1 MAEELL
7 GRRCIIIP
15 TQSMHLE
22 CIENY
27 RKTHNGEVPDCSE
40 CPYNERVFDII
51 GRSVSRWG
59 VEKVFLVDEENIA
72 VQACYSTAD
81 ADTANREIGQL
92 KN

>member
-15 TQSMHLE
+15 TQSMHLK

-27 RKTHNGEVPDCSE
+27 RKTHNGEVPDCGE

-59 VEKVFLVDEENIA
+59 VEKVFVVDDENPGERISVSVDNILLVNEE
-72 VQACYSTAD
+72 
-81 ADTANREIGQL
+81 EE
-92 KN
+92 

>member
-15 TQSMHLE
+15 TQSMHLK

-27 RKTHNGEVPDCSE
+27 RKNHNGEVPNCRE

-51 GRSVSRWG
+51 GHDISRWG
-59 VEKVFLVDEENIA
+59 VEKVFLVDEENLCEKIS
-72 VQACYSTAD
+72 VSVD
-81 ADTANREIGQL
+81 NILLVNEEEE
-92 KN
+92 